1 MKGPGKYTR
10 LMDARRRHREVHSRG
25 APMAR
30 DACRAHMSARCMLCS
45 GRVGLDINKLEF
57 ARFLGTVKKIRG
69 GGDGGEDMPVP
80 MPNTE
85 AKLPRGDNSP

>member
-1 MKGPGKYTR
+1 MALQWPETLVVRICLRAACCAPEGSDLMKQFGVRAVPG
-10 LMDARRRHREVHSRG
+10 D
-25 APMAR
+25 R
-30 DACRAHMSARCMLCS
+30 DMM
-45 GRVGLDINKLEF
+45 
-57 ARFLGTVKKIRG
+57 IRG